1 MLESYFPG
9 ERVTK
14 LGVKWSRWLGALG
27 LLLSVAGCLSPIALH
42 RAVVEYDRAVARIR
56 AEMLLLNIARAKH
69 IEPLHFTA
77 VSSVTATFGFEA
89 SGGFA
94 PTRTD
99 TGPLVAPFLTGTVSE
114 SPTITIVP
122 IEGEEFT
129 KRLLS
134 PMDAKKVAFLFQ
146 QGVEPAVLLR
156 LISEQLVI
164 KNDKGVTVVRNDPV
178 EVAQYVE
185 FRRRV
190 LHISSLKFW
199 EGLYVGPIHYEEV
212 LPISFPANSAS
223 SEILSSLDNVLGA
236 LEKGYRWKQIEGK
249 GPLFLTKQVVGRL
262 AITNYDLPG
271 LPNKERRRLNIEA
284 ESLPENS
291 LLVDIRQGGPG
302 GDYPMHGHFL
312 FRSFS
317 DVLRFVA
324 NGISA
329 VPEFDVEQDKRTAQV
344 VSNPAQTLAIKVT
357 PGQPKKA
364 PFKVKHRGFWYSVSQ
379 PEKESG
385 KVLQWNQEAFRTL
398 SELYQMTVTD
408 ISRTPVPAITI
419 AK

>member
-1 MLESYFPG
+1 M
-9 ERVTK
+9 
-14 LGVKWSRWLGALG
+14 
-27 LLLSVAGCLSPIALH
+27 
-42 RAVVEYDRAVARIR
+42 
-56 AEMLLLNIARAKH
+56 
-69 IEPLHFTA
+69 
-77 VSSVTATFGFEA
+77 
-89 SGGFA
+89 
-94 PTRTD
+94 
-99 TGPLVAPFLTGTVSE
+99 
-114 SPTITIVP
+114 
-122 IEGEEFT
+122 
-129 KRLLS
+129 
-134 PMDAKKVAFLFQ
+134 
-146 QGVEPAVLLR
+146 
-156 LISEQLVI
+156 
-164 KNDKGVTVVRNDPV
+164 

-199 EGLYVGPIHYEEV
+199 EGLYVGPIFYEEV

-223 SEILSSLDNVLGA
+223 PEILSALDNVLGA

-249 GPLFLTKQVVGRL
+249 GPLLLTKQVVGRL
-262 AITNYDLPG
+262 AITNYNLPS
-271 LPNKERRRLNIEA
+271 LPNKERQRLNIEA

-302 GDYPMHGHFL
+302 GDYPLHGHFL

-324 NGISA
+324 NGISR

-364 PFKVKHRGFWYSVSQ
+364 PFRVEHRDLWYSVDQ
-379 PEKESG
+379 PEKESD

-408 ISRTPVPAITI
+408 ISRIPAPAITI

>member
-1 MLESYFPG
+1 M
-9 ERVTK
+9 
-14 LGVKWSRWLGALG
+14 
-27 LLLSVAGCLSPIALH
+27 ALH
-42 RAVVEYDRAVARIR
+42 RAVVEYDRAVAQVR
-56 AEMLLLNIARAKH
+56 AEMLLLNIARSEK

-77 VSSVTATFGFEA
+77 VSSITATFTFGAQAGFL
-89 SGGFA
+89 
-94 PTRTD
+94 PTGTD
-99 TGPLVAPFLTGTVSE
+99 TGPLVAPFFKGTALE
-114 SPTITIVP
+114 SPTITIIPV
-122 IEGEEFT
+122 EGEEFT

-146 QGVEPAVLLR
+146 QGVELAILLR

-164 KNDKGVTVVRNDPV
+164 KNEKGVSVVRNDPL

-199 EGLYVGPIHYEEV
+199 EGLYVGPIYYEEV

-223 SEILSSLDNVLGA
+223 PEVLSALDNVLGA
-236 LEKGYRWKQIEGK
+236 LEKGYRWKQIEDK

-271 LPNKERRRLNIEA
+271 LPNEERRRLNHEA
-284 ESLPENS
+284 EAFPENS
-291 LLVDIRQGGPG
+291 LLVDIRTGGPG
-302 GDYPMHGHFL
+302 GDYPTHGYFL

-324 NGISA
+324 NGISR

-344 VSNPAQTLAIKVT
+344 LSNPAQTLTIEVT
-357 PGQPKKA
+357 PSEPKDA
-364 PFKVKHRGFWYSVSQ
+364 AFKVKHRELWYWVKKSEQGAV
-379 PEKESG
+379 

-408 ISRTPVPAITI
+408 ISRVPVPAISI

>member
-1 MLESYFPG
+1 
-9 ERVTK
+9 
-14 LGVKWSRWLGALG
+14 
-27 LLLSVAGCLSPIALH
+27 
-42 RAVVEYDRAVARIR
+42 VEYDRAVAGIR

-94 PTRTD
+94 PTRTESAV
-99 TGPLVAPFLTGTVSE
+99 PLIAPFFTGTVAE

-122 IEGEEFT
+122 VEGEEFT
-129 KRLLS
+129 KRFLS
-134 PMDAKKVAFLFQ
+134 PMDGKRVAFLFQ
-146 QGVEPAVLLR
+146 QGVEPAILLR

-164 KNDKGVTVVRNDPV
+164 RKDKGITVVRNNPV

-199 EGLYVGPIHYEEV
+199 EGLYVGPIFYEEV

-223 SEILSSLDNVLGA
+223 TEILSALDNVLGA
-236 LEKGYRWKQIEGK
+236 LEKGYRWKQVEGK
-249 GPLFLTKQVVGRL
+249 GPLLLTKQVVGRL
-262 AITNYDLPG
+262 AITNYNLPG
-271 LPNKERRRLNIEA
+271 LSNDERQRLNIEA
-284 ESLPENS
+284 ESFPENS
-291 LLVDIRQGGPG
+291 LLVDIRPGGPG
-302 GDYPMHGHFL
+302 GDYPMHGYFL

-324 NGISA
+324 NGISR

-344 VSNPAQTLAIKVT
+344 VSNPAQTLAIEVSRRE
-357 PGQPKKA
+357 PKDA
-364 PFKVKHRGFWYSVSQ
+364 AFKVKHRGNWYWVKNLEEG
-379 PEKESG
+379 PA
-385 KVLQWNQEAFRTL
+385 KVLPWNQEAFRTL

-408 ISRTPVPAITI
+408 ISRVAVPAITI

>member
-1 MLESYFPG
+1 M
-9 ERVTK
+9 TQ

-27 LLLSVAGCLSPIALH
+27 FFLSVTGCLSPIALH
-42 RAVVEYDRAVARIR
+42 RAVLEYDRAVARIR

-94 PTRTD
+94 PTGTD
-99 TGPLVAPFLTGTVSE
+99 TGPLVAPFFTGRVVE

-134 PMDAKKVAFLFQ
+134 PVDAKKVAFLFQ
-146 QGVEPAVLLR
+146 QVVEPAILLR

-164 KNDKGVTVVRNDPV
+164 KNDKGVNVVRNDPL

-190 LHISSLKFW
+190 LHLSSLKFW
-199 EGLYVGPIHYEEV
+199 EGLYVGPIFYQEV
-212 LPISFPANSAS
+212 LPVPFPADSVH
-223 SEILSSLDNVLGA
+223 DVLGA
-236 LEKGYRWKQIEGK
+236 LEKGYRWKQIEDK
-249 GPLFLTKQVVGRL
+249 GPLLLTKKVVGRL

-271 LPNKERRRLNIEA
+271 LSNAERRRLNHEA
-284 ESLPENS
+284 EAFPENS

-302 GDYPMHGHFL
+302 GDYPMHGYFL

-317 DVLRFVA
+317 GVLRFVA
-324 NGISA
+324 KGISA
-329 VPEFDVEQDKRTAQV
+329 VPEFDVEPDKRTAQV
-344 VSNPAQTLAIKVT
+344 LSNPAQTLAIEVT
-357 PGQPKKA
+357 PGQPKDA
-364 PFKVKHRGFWYSVSQ
+364 AFRVKHRGFWYSVDQ

-385 KVLQWNQEAFRTL
+385 KVLPWNKEAFRTL

-408 ISRTPVPAITI
+408 ISRTPAPAITI

>member
-1 MLESYFPG
+1 M
-9 ERVTK
+9 TQ
-14 LGVKWSRWLGALG
+14 LGVKWSRWLGAFG
-27 LLLSVAGCLSPIALH
+27 LFFSLTGCLSPIALH
-42 RAVVEYDRAVARIR
+42 RAVLEYDRAVARIR
-56 AEMLLLNIARAKH
+56 AEMLLLNIARAKQ

-94 PTRTD
+94 PTRTE
-99 TGPLVAPFLTGTVSE
+99 TLPLVSPFFTGTVAE

-134 PMDAKKVAFLFQ
+134 PVNAKKVAFLFHQ
-146 QGVEPAVLLR
+146 VVEPAILLR

-199 EGLYVGPIHYEEV
+199 EGIYVGPIFYEEV
-212 LPISFPANSAS
+212 LPISFPADSAS
-223 SEILSSLDNVLGA
+223 LEVLSALDNILGA
-236 LEKGYRWKQIEGK
+236 LEKGYRWKRIEED
-249 GPLFLTKQVVGRL
+249 GPLLLTKQVVGRL

-271 LPNKERRRLNIEA
+271 LPNDERQRLNIEA
-284 ESLPENS
+284 EALPENS
-291 LLVDIRQGGPG
+291 LLVDIRPGGPG
-302 GDYPMHGHFL
+302 GDYPMLGYFL

-329 VPEFDVEQDKRTAQV
+329 VPEFDVEPDKRTPKV
-344 VSNPAQTLAIKVT
+344 LSNPTQTLAIKVT
-357 PGQPKKA
+357 PGEPKDA
-364 PFKVKHRGFWYSVSQ
+364 AFRVKHRGFWYSVDQ
-379 PEKESG
+379 PEEESG
-385 KVLQWNQEAFRTL
+385 KVLLWNKEAFRTL

>member
-1 MLESYFPG
+1 M
-9 ERVTK
+9 TI
-14 LGVKWSRWLGALG
+14 LGVKWSCWLGTIG
-27 LLLSVAGCLSPIALH
+27 LLLSVAGCLSPMALH
-42 RAVVEYDRAVARIR
+42 RAVVEYDRAVARVR
-56 AEMLLLNIARAKH
+56 AEMLLLNIARSKQ

-77 VSSVTATFGFEA
+77 VSSITATFTFGA
-89 SGGFA
+89 QGGFS
-94 PTRTD
+94 PTGTD
-99 TGPLVAPFLTGTVSE
+99 TGPLVAPFFKGIAVE

-134 PMDAKKVAFLFQ
+134 PVNAKKVAFLFQ
-146 QGVEPAVLLR
+146 QGVEPAILLR

-164 KNDKGVTVVRNDPV
+164 KSDKGFTVVRNDPV

-199 EGLYVGPIHYEEV
+199 EGLYVGPIFYEEV

-223 SEILSSLDNVLGA
+223 SEVLSALDNILGA
-236 LEKGYRWKQIEGK
+236 LEKGYRWKRIEED
-249 GPLFLTKQVVGRL
+249 GPLLLTKQVVGRL

-271 LPNKERRRLNIEA
+271 LPNEERQRLNIEA
-284 ESLPENS
+284 ESLPESS
-291 LLVDIRQGGPG
+291 LLVDIREGGPG
-302 GDYPMHGHFL
+302 GDYPMRGYFL

-324 NGISA
+324 NGISR

-344 VSNPAQTLAIKVT
+344 VSNPAQTLAIAVT
-357 PGQPKKA
+357 PGEPKKA
-364 PFKVKHRGFWYSVSQ
+364 AFRIKHRGFWYSVDQ
-379 PEKESG
+379 PEMESD
-385 KVLQWNQEAFRTL
+385 KVLPWNKEAFRTL

-408 ISRTPVPAITI
+408 FSRMPVPAITI